1 VGKNPKP
8 HRNLVAWQKGM
19 DLVIEVYKLTGDFPD
34 RERYGLISQMR
45 RASLSVPSNIA
56 EGAADRTHSQF
67 SQFLSNAL
75 GSLNEIDT
83 QLELSYRLG
92 YISEEKFNHIGA
104 LLDECLALTF
114 GLKKSIAAKLKR

>member
-1 VGKNPKP
+1 
-8 HRNLVAWQKGM
+8 M
-19 DLVIEVYKLTGDFPD
+19 DLVMEVYKLTGDFPD